1 MLTEIRKAILGVS
14 VVSIVAVALLIAG
27 NGANARTL
35 FPSPEAVPTPASA
48 PTFANYKGV
57 AIGATTDDVRKK
69 LGEPKDKSEGMD
81 LYIFSE
87 SESAQFYYDAAHI
100 VSAIMITYSG
110 NLKSAP
116 SPKDVFGEDVPP
128 KEDGGVFKMAR
139 YPKAGF
145 WISYNRT
152 GGTDAIV
159 SIALQKI

>member
-14 VVSIVAVALLIAG
+14 VVSFVAVAQLIAG
-27 NGANARTL
+27 NGGEARAWAVL
-35 FPSPEAVPTPASA
+35 PEAGPTPASA
-48 PTFANYKGV
+48 PAYAGYKGV
-57 AIGATTDDVRKK
+57 AIGASTDDVRKK

-87 SESAQFYYDAAHI
+87 SESAQFYYDAAHA

-110 NLKSAP
+110 DLKSAP

-128 KEDGGVFKMAR
+128 KEDGGVFRMAR